1 MKKGLALLAAVSA
14 LGFAAPAYAQDAG
27 DANFTGP
34 WVAGLV
40 GYDNSRAG
48 SDVDDDSTDDD
59 FHDGI
64 SGVDYGVGVGY
75 DFAMG
80 GLVLGVEGE
89 WMESEADTRY
99 DRGDDDVGLGIANL
113 STGRDLYAGAR
124 IGARVGSNAMIY
136 AKGGYT
142 NARYNVLASDGTT
155 DTRTNVNLDGWRAGA
170 GVEVAITKN
179 AFVKAEYRYSN
190 YTNGEVQAPSGL
202 ESDNFDVD
210 VDRHQGVVG
219 VGLRF

>member
-1 MKKGLALLAAVSA
+1 MKKGLALIAAASALAVS
-14 LGFAAPAYAQDAG
+14 APAYAQDG
-27 DANFTGP
+27 DGTFTGP

-48 SDVDDDSTDDD
+48 SDVDDDTRDDD

-64 SGVDYGVGVGY
+64 SDVAYGVGVGY
-75 DFAMG
+75 DFDMG
-80 GLVLGVEGE
+80 GLVVGVEGE
-89 WMESEADTRY
+89 WMESEANTRY
-99 DRGDDDVGLGIANL
+99 DRNSDVGLGIANL
-113 STGRDLYAGAR
+113 STGRDLYAGVR
-124 IGARVGSNAMIY
+124 VGARVGENAMVY

-142 NARYNVLASDGTT
+142 NGRYNVLAYDNVT
-155 DTRTNVNLDGWRAGA
+155 DTRTNVNLDGWRVGA
-170 GVEVAITKN
+170 GVEVGITKN

-190 YTNGEVQAPSGL
+190 YTNGEIEAPSGATTP
-202 ESDNFDVD
+202 DFDVD

>member
-1 MKKGLALLAAVSA
+1 MKKGLALIAAVSA
-14 LGFAAPAYAQDAG
+14 VAFAAPAYAQDE
-27 DANFTGP
+27 DATFTGP

-64 SGVDYGVGVGY
+64 NGVNYGVGVGY
-75 DFAMG
+75 DFDMG

-89 WMESEADTRY
+89 WMESEADTNY
-99 DRGDDDVGLGIANL
+99 DLSDDVGLGIANL

-124 IGARVGSNAMIY
+124 VGYKVGSNAMIY

-142 NARYNVLASDGTT
+142 NARYNILASDGTT
-155 DTRTNVNLDGWRAGA
+155 DTRNNVNLDGWRAGA

-190 YTNGEVQAPSGL
+190 YTNGQVQAPSGA
-202 ESDNFDVD
+202 ESDDFDVD

>member
-1 MKKGLALLAAVSA
+1 MKKGLALIAAASA
-14 LGFAAPAYAQDAG
+14 FAFAAPAYAQD
-27 DANFTGP
+27 DATFTGP
-34 WVAGLV
+34 WVAGMV

-48 SDVDDDSTDDD
+48 SDVDDDTQEDD
-59 FHDGI
+59 FDDGI
-64 SGVDYGVGVGY
+64 SGVNYGVGVGY
-75 DFAMG
+75 DFDMG
-80 GLVLGVEGE
+80 GIVLGVEGE
-89 WMESEADTRY
+89 WMESEADTQF
-99 DRGDDDVGLGIANL
+99 DLDDDVGLGVTNL

-124 IGARVGSNAMIY
+124 VGARLGTNAMIY

-155 DTRTNVNLDGWRAGA
+155 DTRTNINLDGWRAGA
-170 GVEVAITKN
+170 GVEVAITPN

-190 YTNGEVQAPSGL
+190 YTNGEVQAPSGV

>member
-1 MKKGLALLAAVSA
+1 MKKGLALIAAASAFA
-14 LGFAAPAYAQDAG
+14 LGAPAHAQD
-27 DANFTGP
+27 DATFTGP

-48 SDVDDDSTDDD
+48 SDVDDDTQEDD

-64 SGVDYGVGVGY
+64 SGVNYGVGVGY
-75 DFAMG
+75 DFDMG
-80 GLVLGVEGE
+80 GVVLGVEGE
-89 WMESEADTRY
+89 WMESEADTKY
-99 DRGDDDVGLGIANL
+99 DLDDDVGLGIANL
-113 STGRDLYAGAR
+113 STGRDLYVGGRVGAR
-124 IGARVGSNAMIY
+124 LGTNAMVY

-142 NARYNVLASDGTT
+142 NGRYNVLASDGTT
-155 DTRTNVNLDGWRAGA
+155 DTKTNVNLDGWRVGA
-170 GVEVAITKN
+170 GVEVAITNN

-190 YTNGEVQAPSGL
+190 YTNGEVEAPSGAT
-202 ESDNFDVD
+202 SGNFDVD